1 MKLELDVNAPLRY
14 LHLTFYGHGDT
25 CEDSGCLKPKFY
37 ISYVKFKTL
46 SSLTCPFASYTAG
59 NSVLTCGLYQRYE
72 KERCNYL
79 PNRCRPLRG
88 WKTRPEKERR
98 GRPNR
103 HQSIPA
109 PRERGLIHRFFG
121 EPAHGPPH
129 VAGGAS
135 GPIGGCRDESRT
147 DNPVFDLRHVFDR
160 NNRKTDLI

>member
-1 MKLELDVNAPLRY
+1 M
-14 LHLTFYGHGDT
+14 
-25 CEDSGCLKPKFY
+25 
-37 ISYVKFKTL
+37 
-46 SSLTCPFASYTAG
+46 AG
-59 NSVLTCGLYQRYE
+59 MRVAV
-72 KERCNYL
+72 L

-88 WKTRPEKERR
+88 WKTRPKKERR

-109 PRERGLIHRFFG
+109 PRERGLIQPFFG
-121 EPAHGPPH
+121 KPAHGPPH

-147 DNPVFDLRHVFDR
+147 DNPDLDLRHVFDR

>member
-1 MKLELDVNAPLRY
+1 ME
-14 LHLTFYGHGDT
+14 
-25 CEDSGCLKPKFY
+25 
-37 ISYVKFKTL
+37 
-46 SSLTCPFASYTAG
+46 
-59 NSVLTCGLYQRYE
+59 
-72 KERCNYL
+72 L

-98 GRPNR
+98 GWPNR
-103 HQSIPA
+103 HHSIPA
-109 PRERGLIHRFFG
+109 PRERGLIQPFFG

-147 DNPVFDLRHVFDR
+147 DNPNLDLRHVFDR